1 MKVLAMARTLLRGEG
16 QALVLRDT
24 TTDPVTYQVIY
35 SGNAMSF
42 TGIDQGAFGNISA
55 GEEPSLAGA
64 AMHTHKPVLVTDA
77 ADDPRYNAKVDGSV
91 ATYTPMIFIPIRGRG
106 SSVIGALIVA
116 RGKEGEAFSGEDLAA
131 GEIAVSH
138 GALSLYWCQGLG
150 ALHHVLNKSVNRLQ
164 ELESAVVNLQR

>member
-64 AMHTHKPVLVTDA
+64 AMHTHKPV
-77 ADDPRYNAKVDGSV
+77 R
-91 ATYTPMIFIPIRGRG
+91 TPVRTH
-106 SSVIGALIVA
+106 A
-116 RGKEGEAFSGEDLAA
+116 
-131 GEIAVSH
+131 
-138 GALSLYWCQGLG
+138 CT
-150 ALHHVLNKSVNRLQ
+150 
-164 ELESAVVNLQR
+164 QRHACTHRR